1 MMENIEIK
9 TPREYKIRKIERL
22 NNRYEFFYPSLLR
35 LFYSPMISTL
45 YSVSKHIGNSNAV
58 LVSAVIY
65 FIIHIVTNLIVD
77 NKYRAQADLSRLQ
90 MEINVEDAKSYEE
103 ARDVVQNALDEM
115 NKKIKKVEN
124 IAILHASVIISLLV
138 SVFQK
143 NSSGQFVPYSALSLL
158 IANFG
163 FFEILNIRDKYSEH
177 KYLSQSRDEIQE
189 KLDLDDITRTRK
201 LEK

>member
-1 MMENIEIK
+1 M
-9 TPREYKIRKIERL
+9 
-22 NNRYEFFYPSLLR
+22 
-35 LFYSPMISTL
+35 
-45 YSVSKHIGNSNAV
+45 

-65 FIIHIVTNLIVD
+65 FINHIVTNLIVD

-115 NKKIKKVEN
+115 NKKIKKVED

>member
-22 NNRYEFFYPSLLR
+22 NNRYEFFYPFLLR

-163 FFEILNIRDKYSEH
+163 FFEILNIRDKYSER

>member
-1 MMENIEIK
+1 
-9 TPREYKIRKIERL
+9 
-22 NNRYEFFYPSLLR
+22 
-35 LFYSPMISTL
+35 MISTL

-58 LVSAVIY
+58 LVFAVIY

-77 NKYRAQADLSRLQ
+77 NKYRAQSDLSRLQ

-115 NKKIKKVEN
+115 NKKIIKVEN

-138 SVFQK
+138 NVFQK
-143 NSSGQFVPYSALSLL
+143 ISSGQFVPYSALSLL
-158 IANFG
+158 IANLG

>member
-1 MMENIEIK
+1 
-9 TPREYKIRKIERL
+9 
-22 NNRYEFFYPSLLR
+22 
-35 LFYSPMISTL
+35 
-45 YSVSKHIGNSNAV
+45 
-58 LVSAVIY
+58 
-65 FIIHIVTNLIVD
+65 
-77 NKYRAQADLSRLQ
+77 